1 MASRMVREVT
11 RAAPLDIP
19 YQKVQHRRTSL
30 SGISSLGWRSSFP
43 HQRSG
48 TILDRQEYI
57 EYLLDHFQNPRHRHR
72 MEDADVQLGGG
83 NPGCGDLITMYL
95 KVDDDDRVAAVS
107 FEGEGCT
114 ISQAGGSIISELV
127 QGMTLDEV
135 KELGTHTMKEEMG
148 DDVVKSRVRCA
159 TLALGTVQAAI
170 DQYRNDQRRAK
181 LGKETEAARVTF
193 EN

>member
-1 MASRMVREVT
+1 MIV
-11 RAAPLDIP
+11 
-19 YQKVQHRRTSL
+19 
-30 SGISSLGWRSSFP
+30 
-43 HQRSG
+43 
-48 TILDRQEYI
+48 DRQEYI
-57 EYLLDHFQNPRHRHR
+57 EYLLDHFQNPRNRHR
-72 MEDADVQLGGG
+72 MEGADVQLGGG

-95 KVDDDDRVAAVS
+95 RIEDDKVVEAS

-114 ISQAGGSIISELV
+114 ISQAGGSIVSELV
-127 QGMTLDEV
+127 EGLSLDAI

-170 DQYRNDQRRAK
+170 DQYRKDARMAK
-181 LGKETEAARVTF
+181 LGQDSSGETVTF

>member
-1 MASRMVREVT
+1 
-11 RAAPLDIP
+11 
-19 YQKVQHRRTSL
+19 
-30 SGISSLGWRSSFP
+30 
-43 HQRSG
+43 
-48 TILDRQEYI
+48 LDRQEYI
-57 EYLLDHFQNPRHRHR
+57 DHILDHFQNPRHRHR

-95 KVDDDDRVAAVS
+95 KIEDDRVSEAS

-114 ISQAGGSIISELV
+114 ISQAGGSIVSELV
-127 QGMTLDEV
+127 RGMTLDEV
-135 KELGTHTMKEEMG
+135 KELDIETMNDEMG

-170 DQYRNDQRRAK
+170 DQYRNDRRLAK
-181 LGKETEAARVTF
+181 LGADSQGVNVTF

>member
-1 MASRMVREVT
+1 M
-11 RAAPLDIP
+11 
-19 YQKVQHRRTSL
+19 
-30 SGISSLGWRSSFP
+30 
-43 HQRSG
+43 
-48 TILDRQEYI
+48 DRQEYI
-57 EYLLDHFQNPRHRHR
+57 EYLLDHFQNPRNRGR
-72 MEDADVQLGGG
+72 MEGADVQLGGG

-95 KVDDDDRVAAVS
+95 KIDDDRVSEVS

-114 ISQAGGSIISELV
+114 ISQAGGSIVTELIE
-127 QGMTLDEV
+127 GLTLDEI

-170 DQYRNDQRRAK
+170 DQYRKDRTLAALSQDAK
-181 LGKETEAARVTF
+181 GLKVTF